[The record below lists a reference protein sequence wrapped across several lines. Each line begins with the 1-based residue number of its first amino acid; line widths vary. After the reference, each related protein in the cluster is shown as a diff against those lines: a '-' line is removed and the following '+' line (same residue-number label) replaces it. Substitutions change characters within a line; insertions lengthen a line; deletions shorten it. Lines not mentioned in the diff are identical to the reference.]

1 MVFDYAIIGAGASGM
16 LCAITATLKGKRVIV
31 FEHKD
36 RILKKVLATGNGRCN
51 FTNINANP
59 KNYTSNQKNFVDFL
73 FEKYP
78 ASKVIDFFESIGV
91 LAINLKNG
99 RMYPNSRQASSIVDA
114 IRNYAD
120 FLNIP
125 VKLET
130 DIKNVCKEKGLF
142 DIEGIKAKKLV
153 IATGGYSYKELGSDG
168 SGYEIAKKFGH
179 NITELNPVLVQLKA
193 DKKYIKGLEGIRLD
207 VKISMNKNGN
217 VIKEEEGELLFTPYG
232 ISGPTVF
239 NLSYFIPEYSF
250 DVDFY
255 VDFIPDI
262 SLENLKKI
270 LYNRREQL
278 NGLEISN
285 FLNSVLPKK
294 LGHFLLKESG
304 IEKLNELIYKIDD
317 KTIDIIL
324 NKIKKYN
331 IRCYDTMGFKQAQV
345 TAGGVDTKEVDSRTF
360 MSKKVNNLYFCG
372 EVLDVYGEC
381 GGYNL
386 QFAFASGMSVGE
398 NDD

>member
-36 RILKKVLATGNGRCN
+36 RILKKVLTTGNGRCN
-51 FTNINANP
+51 FTNKNANP
-59 KNYTSNQKNFVDFL
+59 NNYTSNEKDFVDYL

-78 ASKVIDFFESIGV
+78 VSKVVDFFSSMGI
-91 LAINLKNG
+91 LATELKNG
-99 RMYPNSRQASSIVDA
+99 KMYPNSLQASSIVDA
-114 IRNYAD
+114 IRNYAS

-125 VKLET
+125 IKLDT
-130 DIKNVCKEKGLF
+130 DVSDINIEKGIF
-142 DIEGIKAKKLV
+142 NICNIKAKKLV

-168 SGYEIAKKFGH
+168 SGYEIAKRFGH
-179 NITELNPVLVQLKA
+179 NITELSPILVQLKA

-207 VKISMNKNGN
+207 VKISMHKNGKLL
-217 VIKEEEGELLFTPYG
+217 KEDTGELLFTPYG

-239 NLSYFIPEYSF
+239 NLSYLIPKYSF

-255 VDFIPDI
+255 VDFMPYIG
-262 SLENLKKI
+262 LENLKEI
-270 LYNRREQL
+270 LYNRRNNL
-278 NGLEISN
+278 SHLEISD
-285 FLNSVLPKK
+285 FLTSVLPKK
-294 LGHFLLKESG
+294 LGQFLLKQSG
-304 IEKLNELIYKIDD
+304 IEKLNDMVYMIDD
-317 KTIDIIL
+317 KAIEKL
-324 NKIKKYN
+324 SENIKRYN
-331 IRCYDTMGFKQAQV
+331 IKCYDTMGFKQAQV
-345 TAGGVDTKEVDSRTF
+345 TAGGVDTREVDSKTF

-372 EVLDVYGEC
+372 EILDVYGEC

-386 QFAFASGMSVGE
+386 QFAFASGMLVGE